1 MFIDEVDVTLVSG
14 KGGDGAISF
23 RREKYIP
30 LGGPN
35 GGDGGDGGHVVLLAD
50 ENEGDL
56 TAFRY
61 THIHKAKPGQQGR
74 GSDQHGKNGDNK
86 VLKVPLGTVVIDKKS
101 GKWIKEMLIHKE
113 EFIICKGGSGG
124 WGNTHFKSS
133 VNQAPRR
140 MNPGTEGE
148 HGDFKFVLKII
159 ADIGLV
165 GFPNAGK
172 SSLTNQIT
180 SAHPTVADYPF
191 TTLNPHIGIIEYK
204 EEYRRLVLAD
214 IPGLISG
221 ASENR
226 GLGHRF
232 LRHIERCKLLCLI
245 VDMAG
250 IDCRDPADD
259 YAALL
264 VELESYDPALL
275 EKPRLVVANK
285 MDEEVAIENLKAFSK
300 RHAVAISPISCLS
313 EEGIPELLRKFL
325 DEVTLIQKAEAELEA
340 EQLTAEASD

>member
-1 MFIDEVDVTLVSG
+1 MFIDEVVVTLVSG
-14 KGGDGAISF
+14 KGGDGCISF

-30 LGGPN
+30 FGGPN

-50 ENEGDL
+50 ENVGDL

-61 THIHKAKPGQQGR
+61 TPIHKAKPGGQGR
-74 GSDQHGKNGDNK
+74 GSDQNGKRGPNK
-86 VLKVPLGTVVIDKKS
+86 VLKVPLGTVVIDKNT
-101 GKWIKEMLIHKE
+101 GMHIKELLAHEE

-133 VNQAPRR
+133 VNQTPRR
-140 MNPGTEGE
+140 ANPGTDGE
-148 HGDFKFVLKII
+148 QGEFKLVLKII

-172 SSLTNQIT
+172 SSLTNLIT
-180 SAHPTVADYPF
+180 RAHPTVADYPF

-250 IDCRDPADD
+250 IDGRDPADD
-259 YAALL
+259 YAELM
-264 VELESYDPALL
+264 VELENYDPALL

-285 MDEEVAIENLKAFSK
+285 MDEDAASKNLKAFSK
-300 RHAVAISPISCLS
+300 RHAVAVSPISCLS

-340 EQLTAEASD
+340 EQLTAEAAD